1 MGQGLGL
8 KDNDRT
14 PKNNT
19 IITRIACYGSDSNI
33 PNDYPKIAW
42 TGNQAWNYTLNNDGS
57 LPNSYPIID
66 SVINGVSTRVINHP
80 FTRKYLMPTVYV
92 DSVNNKVN
100 PLAAGYNPNT
110 EIIDYYDAVNDANH
124 TYPNQINLS
133 SPSYQK
139 HQLEKIKPS
148 IVGAKYN
155 NQEIDILKTVS
166 WINDDGTDAT
176 SIDDGY
182 NSTTGKYNQG
192 YFKVS
197 FYPLG
202 FDLYAMAAVTSAMSV
217 NPTSG
222 ACNGCKFELGVD
234 WDVVKTN
241 FYYTKQD
248 GTVVFDPTNIYG
260 NHRDYTKF
268 PDSTNQSIS
277 VILKKDTSTFG
288 TLMPNIYQQPVIGDK
303 FVFIGIDLPQYYI
316 TQAQTNLDEGAKE
329 YMLEN
334 NIAYFE
340 YPFTFDEYFLTENQD
355 VLAQIKSNSILRFE
369 YGGENIAL
377 SIKEFTIQWGDK
389 ALPEYKITL
398 TDDVSIS
405 LNQLGQVTEGLSQLG
420 SQVASMQASYDI
432 NITDEL
438 NKRVS
443 KIYDDT
449 VNGKITFK
457 NDISVGGV
465 LKVNSLTSGKI
476 PYSTANGL
484 ADSPLYTDGTNVNS
498 GVNITAPTFTGDLI
512 GNAATATQLK
522 TTHKIFGNDFNGL
535 NDVSGTVYAS
545 IGLRS
550 RKICIETESDGS
562 AGDRHSE
569 INNFTSALYLQYA
582 TPNNLICCQGGG
594 LVGINTTNPQY
605 KLDVIGNARVASD
618 LYADATWELAT
629 LQVT

>member
-1 MGQGLGL
+1 MSLDNNIEGYFYYPNNNLVFTYKEYITYKNVKYYLKIDEPPTIVRKDLVDDDSETAGMTKYTIKFFHPMVLLYNIPFTDVAVSSNESKYKSEDTTFSWIGTLTALVQKINKCLEGTLFTCQLQPNFVDNGTQSDVISFDNQMISDVLKTAYEKFKVPFTVDGYNVLFGTPSNEIYKGSETTPYIFKMGQGLGL

-202 FDLYAMAAVTSAMSV
+202 FDLYAMAAITSAMSV

-241 FYYTKQD
+241 FYYTKTD

-268 PDSTNQSIS
+268 PDRTNQSIS

-288 TLMPNIYQQPVIGDK
+288 TLMPNIYQQPIVGDK

-316 TQAQTNLDEGAKE
+316 TQAQTNLDEGSKQ

-355 VLAQIKSNSILRFE
+355 ILAQIKSNSILRFE

-377 SIKEFTIQWGDK
+377 SIKAFTIQWGDK

-398 TDDVSIS
+398 TDDVSKS
-405 LNQLGQVTEGLSQLG
+405 LNQLGQVQ
-420 SQVASMQASYDI
+420 
-432 NITDEL
+432 
-438 NKRVS
+438 RVS
-443 KIYDDT
+443 
-449 VNGKITFK
+449 
-457 NDISVGGV
+457 
-465 LKVNSLTSGKI
+465 
-476 PYSTANGL
+476 
-484 ADSPLYTDGTNVNS
+484 
-498 GVNITAPTFTGDLI
+498 
-512 GNAATATQLK
+512 
-522 TTHKIFGNDFNGL
+522 
-535 NDVSGTVYAS
+535 
-545 IGLRS
+545 
-550 RKICIETESDGS
+550 
-562 AGDRHSE
+562 
-569 INNFTSALYLQYA
+569 
-582 TPNNLICCQGGG
+582 
-594 LVGINTTNPQY
+594 
-605 KLDVIGNARVASD
+605 
-618 LYADATWELAT
+618 
-629 LQVT
+629 